1 MKRLIKSIPPHL
13 TPKLEVILCTN
24 TDITA
29 HTVCCIRVPHH
40 LNATLTL
47 LKRTHAACSREHCH
61 PSPCLP
67 LQLTAQDR
75 HKLPPAR
82 LKGGTEK
89 VVGQGEMRQMRRRA
103 HLCGTRGV
111 LYIWKVLDVRGY
123 LETDGK
129 VGLGPLMSRKAS

>member
-1 MKRLIKSIPPHL
+1 MYPPSL
-13 TPKLEVILCTN
+13 NTKVEVSLCTN
-24 TDITA
+24 RLESYIAA
-29 HTVCCIRVPHH
+29 HVMCCIRAPHH

-75 HKLPPAR
+75 HKLPAR

-103 HLCGTRGV
+103 HLCGTQGV
-111 LYIWKVLDVRGY
+111 LYIWKVLNVRGY

-129 VGLGPLMSRKAS
+129 VGLGPLMLFNRIFN